1 MSIDSLVSGIPEIA
15 RPSSAASTATSTGA
29 DAFRALLENSIGNVS
44 ALQSNASSAVQQF
57 MSGEEQDPHKTVMAV
72 QDADLA
78 FDFFMQARN
87 KVVQAYQEIMR
98 MAE

>member
-1 MSIDSLVSGIPEIA
+1 MRIDSVISGVPDIGRLQPLQKPGE
-15 RPSSAASTATSTGA
+15 TSGT
-29 DAFRALLENSIGNVS
+29 DAFRSLLDNAVNNVGM
-44 ALQSNASSAVQQF
+44 LQSNAAHEIQQF
-57 MSGEEQDPHKTVMAV
+57 MTGEQQDPHRTVMAV
-72 QDADLA
+72 QEAGLA